1 MGMTD
6 AQLRDA
12 AWAEL
17 EQTTIG
23 WLKPNGQP
31 RPSPGTH
38 WKQAKALLDQIGQQP
53 PPPPLDPNQAVSS
66 STAVVTA

>member
-6 AQLRDA
+6 AELRDA
-12 AWAEL
+12 AWKEL

-31 RPSPGTH
+31 RPQPGTH
-38 WKQAKALLDQIGQQP
+38 WKAAKVLLDQIGKTS
-53 PPPPLDPNQAVSS
+53 ASS
-66 STAVVTA
+66 RSVPTGPVT